1 MVIWNILNP
10 AISIVALAIATF
22 AALYTRQQ
30 VLFLR
35 EEKRLREQL
44 YAEDVEWSSRANA
57 VVQKLIGLMPL
68 QSERGPVYPK
78 VIDESNLRGLIE
90 SHLVSFDLGRNRVEA
105 RTLTPELLRRPL
117 LRDTIQQ
124 LEERF
129 SVIRK
134 ESPDIALKASL

>member
-1 MVIWNILNP
+1 MAVWNIVNP
-10 AISIVALAIATF
+10 ALSILAIAISTF

-44 YAEDVEWSSRANA
+44 YAQDVEWSARANA
-57 VVQKLIGLMPL
+57 VVQKLIHLRPL

-78 VIDESNLRGLIE
+78 VIDESGLRGLIE
-90 SHLVSFDLGRNRVEA
+90 SHLVSFDIGRNRVEA